1 MAANLQKVD
10 LRSTGFKDASDDDEG
25 ISTAEPHTMGDDL
38 DIDIEHDAPQHR
50 RNTVQGEMDIEI
62 DDGDVEFVDDG
73 AAPAPRKCLRAARA
87 WGAAWRGRG
96 PGRAVEVSAPFGAG
110 APRRRRVGCR

>member
-38 DIDIEHDAPQHR
+38 DIDIEH
-50 RNTVQGEMDIEI
+50 GIE
-62 DDGDVEFVDDG
+62 
-73 AAPAPRKCLRAARA
+73 L
-87 WGAAWRGRG
+87 
-96 PGRAVEVSAPFGAG
+96 
-110 APRRRRVGCR
+110 